1 MSSVFA
7 YIKWLF
13 GFLQWPDLS
22 TEEGRKDAIKILH
35 RRLNFIIYGSVLI
48 IVIYIYI
55 LFTITKQLP
64 DDILNLEVNIIEFL
78 TLKKSLL
85 LSDLLWIC
93 ILLFFALCI
102 ASISISWGIKKKW
115 ASNFYFS
122 EEYVGEMQKITDLL
136 NQRYEL
142 DNRRCA
148 ECEKYSHSMKL
159 LSGLFE
165 NMSHE
170 DFIRKFTEFAGL
182 QTHNPEQLNIIISDF
197 ENQKRYAKLL
207 CLLTNPQYYQSDD
220 SNSQLKSLTFYFI
233 GFSPLINKNKRVK
246 RIFSLSAI
254 GEKEKT
260 DSYKFKAKCLFQYLL
275 TNYISGVETC
285 LLIDDNDLRLHIDY
299 VVGKYPGEI
308 ENLYSKRISY
318 LSYENKTDKKKDYMV
333 KTSDQLFTNILESD
347 FYNRWK
353 GKKSNGR
360 TRKRIEI
367 APGCWKQVIEE
378 LSIKDTSGNNLIFA
392 DHDIDE
398 IFTNVAICI
407 KDCEYDVSQKEKNQ
421 LFKKLKKEANKESY
435 VVSFSKTRQLSD
447 FVKTMNDFQIS
458 TKI

>member
-233 GFSPLINKNKRVK
+233 GFSPLINKNKRVTACTNQCIFLPK
-246 RIFSLSAI
+246 HRIF
-254 GEKEKT
+254 
-260 DSYKFKAKCLFQYLL
+260 F
-275 TNYISGVETC
+275 
-285 LLIDDNDLRLHIDY
+285 
-299 VVGKYPGEI
+299 
-308 ENLYSKRISY
+308 
-318 LSYENKTDKKKDYMV
+318 V
-333 KTSDQLFTNILESD
+333 KVFTPITRQNWINGFD
-347 FYNRWK
+347 FFYAFR
-353 GKKSNGR
+353 
-360 TRKRIEI
+360 
-367 APGCWKQVIEE
+367 Q
-378 LSIKDTSGNNLIFA
+378 FA
-392 DHDIDE
+392 DNRRNIP
-398 IFTNVAICI
+398 ILN
-407 KDCEYDVSQKEKNQ
+407 
-421 LFKKLKKEANKESY
+421 
-435 VVSFSKTRQLSD
+435 
-447 FVKTMNDFQIS
+447 
-458 TKI
+458 